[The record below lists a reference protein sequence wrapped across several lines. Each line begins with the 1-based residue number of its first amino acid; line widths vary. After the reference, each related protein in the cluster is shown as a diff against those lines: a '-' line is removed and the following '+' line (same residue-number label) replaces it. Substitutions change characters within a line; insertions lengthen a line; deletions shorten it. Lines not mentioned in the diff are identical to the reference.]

1 LKAEKNTKKS
11 TSTDYRQ
18 SEISDTNVNAYD
30 QKAERALLGS
40 ILKDNSYIDLVKP
53 WIPSADVFY
62 ADMHQRIWKTMLRL
76 NEAGEGIDIVT
87 VHGAYRKKTT
97 DGDDLYYITGL
108 EGEVPTS
115 AHAELYAKKLHEHW
129 LRRKLIK
136 QTRRI
141 LQLSDDNSRG
151 VEVLLEEAHTTIG
164 SLLNLRPSSKFDLDV
179 LLEETI
185 DSIYTHKNLQS
196 TGYSSIDGLISGMTR
211 GEITIIAGRPGNG
224 KTTLAANIARKLTLE
239 GKTVAMFNREM
250 PNVEMMKKIIAME
263 SGNLSYRSLRHG
275 VDDNK
280 MELDLTVDRISKG
293 YKNLHMF
300 DDIRD
305 LPSTFREIKR
315 LKPDVVIDDHVGLI
329 EYPSHDNRDLRIKI
343 GEVSKRYKWLA
354 KGEDLSV
361 ILVSQLNRN
370 VEHRIDNIPRLSD
383 LAESGFLEQD
393 AETAMFAHYPWVSRY
408 DEVDKLEFNV
418 YIVKN
423 RYGNTGT
430 VRMGYDGDKCTIY
443 NSIEEARNDTFK

>member
-1 LKAEKNTKKS
+1 
-11 TSTDYRQ
+11 
-18 SEISDTNVNAYD
+18 
-30 QKAERALLGS
+30 
-40 ILKDNSYIDLVKP
+40 
-53 WIPSADVFY
+53 
-62 ADMHQRIWKTMLRL
+62 MLRL

-164 SLLNLRPSSKFDLDV
+164 SLLNLRPSSKFNLDV

-224 KTTLAANIARKLTLE
+224 KTTLAANIARRLTLQ

-443 NSIEEARNDTFK
+443 DSIEEARNDTFK

>member
-1 LKAEKNTKKS
+1 MKAEKNTKKS

-18 SEISDTNVNAYD
+18 SEVSDTNVNAYD

-87 VHGAYRKKTT
+87 VHGAYRKQTT
-97 DGDDLYYITGL
+97 AGDDLYYITGL

-164 SLLNLRPSSKFDLDV
+164 SLLNLRPSSKFNLDV

-224 KTTLAANIARKLTLE
+224 KPTLAANIARRLTLQ

-443 NSIEEARNDTFK
+443 DSIEEARNAFK

>member
-11 TSTDYRQ
+11 ISTDYRQ
-18 SEISDTNVNAYD
+18 SEASRIDVNAYD
-30 QKAERALLGS
+30 LETEKALLGS
-40 ILKDNSYIDLVKP
+40 ILMDNKALDLVKP
-53 WIPSADVFY
+53 WIPTVDVFY
-62 ADMHQRIWKTMLRL
+62 TDIHQKIWKTMLKL
-76 NEAGEGIDIVT
+76 DEAGEGIDIIT
-87 VHGAYRKKTT
+87 IHGAYKKKTN
-97 DGDDLYYITGL
+97 DSEDFFYITGL
-108 EGEVPTS
+108 QKDLPTS
-115 AHAELYAKKLHEHW
+115 THAELYAKKLHEHW

-141 LQLSDDNSRG
+141 LQLSDDNSKG

-185 DSIYTHKNLQS
+185 DSIYTRRNLQS
-196 TGYSSIDGLISGMTR
+196 TGYASIDSLVSGMTR

-250 PNVEMMKKIIAME
+250 PNIEMMKKIIAME
-263 SGNLSYRSLRHG
+263 SGKLSYRSLRHG
-275 VDDNK
+275 IEDDK
-280 MELDLTVDRISKG
+280 MELDLTVDRISSN

-305 LPSTFREIKR
+305 LPSTFREIKK

-329 EYPSHDNRDLRIKI
+329 EYPTYDNRDLRIKI
-343 GEVSKRYKWLA
+343 GEVSKKYKWLA
-354 KGEDLSV
+354 KGENLSV

-408 DEVDKLEFNV
+408 DEVDRLEFNV
-418 YIVKN
+418 YIAKN
-423 RYGNTGT
+423 RYGNTGM
-430 VRMGYDGDKCTIY
+430 VKMGYDGDKCTIY
-443 NSIEEARNDTFK
+443 NSIEEARNG

>member
-1 LKAEKNTKKS
+1 MDNKA
-11 TSTDYRQ
+11 
-18 SEISDTNVNAYD
+18 
-30 QKAERALLGS
+30 L
-40 ILKDNSYIDLVKP
+40 DLVKP
-53 WIPSADVFY
+53 WIPTADVFY
-62 ADMHQRIWKTMLRL
+62 TEIHQKIWKTMLKL
-76 NEAGEGIDIVT
+76 DEAGEGIDIIT
-87 VHGAYRKKTT
+87 IHGAYKKKA
-97 DGDDLYYITGL
+97 DDSEDFFYITGL
-108 EGEVPTS
+108 QKDLPTS

-141 LQLSDDNSRG
+141 LQLSDDNSKG

-164 SLLNLRPSSKFDLDV
+164 SLLNLRPSSNFDLNV

-185 DSIYTHKNLQS
+185 DSIYTRRNLQS
-196 TGYSSIDGLISGMTR
+196 TGYASIDSLVSGMTR

-250 PNVEMMKKIIAME
+250 PNIEMMKKIIAME
-263 SGNLSYRSLRHG
+263 SGKLSYRSLRHG
-275 VDDNK
+275 MEDDK
-280 MELDLTVDRISKG
+280 MELDITVDRISSN

-305 LPSTFREIKR
+305 LPSTFREIKK

-329 EYPSHDNRDLRIKI
+329 EYPTYDNRDLRIKI
-343 GEVSKRYKWLA
+343 GEVSKKYKWLA
-354 KGEDLSV
+354 KGENLSV

-408 DEVDKLEFNV
+408 DEVDRLEFNV
-418 YIVKN
+418 YIAKN
-423 RYGNTGT
+423 RYGNTGM
-430 VRMGYDGDKCTIY
+430 VKMGYDGDKCTIY
-443 NSIEEARNDTFK
+443 DSIEEARNG

>member
-1 LKAEKNTKKS
+1 ME
-11 TSTDYRQ
+11 
-18 SEISDTNVNAYD
+18 SE
-30 QKAERALLGS
+30 L
-40 ILKDNSYIDLVKP
+40 
-53 WIPSADVFY
+53 
-62 ADMHQRIWKTMLRL
+62 
-76 NEAGEGIDIVT
+76 
-87 VHGAYRKKTT
+87 
-97 DGDDLYYITGL
+97 
-108 EGEVPTS
+108 PT
-115 AHAELYAKKLHEHW
+115 ATYAELYEKKLHEHW

-141 LQLSDDNSRG
+141 LQLSDDNSKG

-164 SLLNLRPSSKFDLDV
+164 SLLNLRPSSKFNLDV

-224 KTTLAANIARKLTLE
+224 KTTLAANIARRLTLQ

-329 EYPSHDNRDLRIKI
+329 EYPSHDNRD
-343 GEVSKRYKWLA
+343 
-354 KGEDLSV
+354 
-361 ILVSQLNRN
+361 
-370 VEHRIDNIPRLSD
+370 
-383 LAESGFLEQD
+383 
-393 AETAMFAHYPWVSRY
+393 
-408 DEVDKLEFNV
+408 
-418 YIVKN
+418 
-423 RYGNTGT
+423 
-430 VRMGYDGDKCTIY
+430 
-443 NSIEEARNDTFK
+443 

>member
-1 LKAEKNTKKS
+1 M
-11 TSTDYRQ
+11 
-18 SEISDTNVNAYD
+18 
-30 QKAERALLGS
+30 
-40 ILKDNSYIDLVKP
+40 DNSRLNFVKP

-62 ADMHQRIWKTMLRL
+62 ADMHQRIWKTMLKL
-76 NEAGEGIDIVT
+76 DEVGEGIDVIT
-87 VHGAYRKKTT
+87 LYGAYRKKTT
-97 DGDDLYYITGL
+97 DGDDIHYITGL
-108 EGEVPTS
+108 ESEIPTAS
-115 AHAELYAKKLHEHW
+115 HAELYAKKLHEHW

-185 DSIYTHKNLQS
+185 DSIYTRRNLQS
-196 TGYSSIDGLISGMTR
+196 TGYASIDSLVSGMTR

-250 PNVEMMKKIIAME
+250 PNIEMMKKIIAME
-263 SGNLSYRSLRHG
+263 SGKLSYRSLRHG
-275 VDDNK
+275 IEDDK
-280 MELDLTVDRISKG
+280 MELDLTVDRISSN

-305 LPSTFREIKR
+305 LPSTFREIKK

-329 EYPSHDNRDLRIKI
+329 EYPTYDNRDLRIKI
-343 GEVSKRYKWLA
+343 GEVSKKYKWLA
-354 KGEDLSV
+354 KGENLSV

-408 DEVDKLEFNV
+408 DEVDRLEFNV
-418 YIVKN
+418 YIAKN
-423 RYGNTGT
+423 RYGNTGM
-430 VRMGYDGDKCTIY
+430 VKMGYDGDKCTIY
-443 NSIEEARNDTFK
+443 DSIEEARNG

>member
-443 NSIEEARNDTFK
+443 NSIEEARNAFK

>member
-1 LKAEKNTKKS
+1 
-11 TSTDYRQ
+11 
-18 SEISDTNVNAYD
+18 
-30 QKAERALLGS
+30 
-40 ILKDNSYIDLVKP
+40 
-53 WIPSADVFY
+53 
-62 ADMHQRIWKTMLRL
+62 MLRL

-108 EGEVPTS
+108 EDEVPTS
-115 AHAELYAKKLHEHW
+115 AHAEIYAKRLHEHW
-129 LRRKLIK
+129 LRRNLIK

-164 SLLNLRPSSKFDLDV
+164 SLLNLRPSSKFNLDV

-224 KTTLAANIARKLTLE
+224 KTTLAANIARRLTLQ

-370 VEHRIDNIPRLSD
+370 VEHRIDNIPRLSA

-393 AETAMFAHYPWVSRY
+393 AEPAMFAHYPWVSRY

-443 NSIEEARNDTFK
+443 NSIEEARNAFK